1 MKPTYSKRLKDL
13 REMIK
18 IQGDNGNWNFDP
30 YMHGMY
36 NGMEFALSLME
47 NREPEFRE
55 APKRWL
61 YKHTLK
67 QKISLW
73 WLRFTRKDVVRYSGG
88 TNIKL

>member
-1 MKPTYSKRLKDL
+1 MKTYKKRLKDL
-13 REMIK
+13 REMVG
-18 IQGDNGNWNFDP
+18 IQGDNGNWNYDP

-47 NREPEFRE
+47 DREPEFRE

-61 YKHTLK
+61 KNHTLK

-73 WLRFTRKDVVRYSGG
+73 WLKVTNRMVVSG
-88 TNIKL
+88 